1 MEHGEAKRGHACLI
15 SYARTDAANFPLIL
29 VVGREPNE
37 DLPPSE
43 EVGNYNFR
51 TSGRCAFW
59 NVAYG
64 LLGSV
69 GEPPRLSRQIK
80 AEAEAAA
87 ASPILFADALPLTLR
102 HAARNKAAAR
112 LAIEDA
118 AIERHVAAVFS
129 HRALID
135 RVRVIILS
143 GLGPSFERSGTAYR
157 RLAEERGIA
166 LAKLP
171 FFYPTNLPAIRER
184 LGNELRSHLADVLT
198 AFDHYR
204 VGSEVRVLRQGR
216 NVEGAGRPGM
226 PRSAGARLFPGQI
239 GSAWHPKH

>member
-1 MEHGEAKRGHACLI
+1 MGQVETKRGHACLV
-15 SYARTDAANFPLIL
+15 SYARTVDASFPLIL

-43 EVGNYNFR
+43 ETGSYDFR
-51 TSGRCAFW
+51 TSMNCAFW
-59 NVAYG
+59 NVAYS
-64 LLGSV
+64 LLGSLAD
-69 GEPPRLSRQIK
+69 PPRSTRQIK

-143 GLGPSFERSGTAYR
+143 GLGPSFERSVAAYR
-157 RLAEERGIA
+157 RLAGERGIA
-166 LAKLP
+166 LAELP
-171 FFYPTNLPAIRER
+171 FFYPTNMPAIRER
-184 LGNELRSHLADVLT
+184 LGNELKSHLADVLRD
-198 AFDHYR
+198 FDDH
-204 VGSEVRVLRQGR
+204 SRQ
-216 NVEGAGRPGM
+216 VAT
-226 PRSAGARLFPGQI
+226 SAA
-239 GSAWHPKH
+239 A